1 MLLDNDLEFI
11 FNPVP
16 KGTKYSVLNYK
27 PFRSGSGDHI
37 LGLHISNTSGI
48 NSELLLFDSKG
59 DSIKT
64 KALPENNKYSDAWLE
79 VNSDYNLAYVIRTD
93 KVVEMYDSTLELI
106 NSIKILPIFEGK
118 PFYFDIDLD
127 GTNEI
132 IFKSILTGDLIVYRA
147 GFRNPVT
154 ISLQTREA
162 IEDIS
167 IKLTKDTPPLLVLN
181 YQNYTAYYSYSL
193 NRMYYLR
200 YIIYLMIFIAIFYL
214 IWLGYYMKK
223 VKLVSSSKIMELE
236 VKSIS
241 NQMESHFTLN
251 TLNAIGS
258 LYAQDDKEKADYY
271 FGKYAR
277 LVRNTLINSDQ
288 ISQTLEQELDYVRN
302 YLDIQ
307 KFRMNDRFDYR
318 ISLGDSVDSNLG
330 VPKMILFTF
339 VENAIK
345 HGIKD
350 KQGKGYLEIKIE
362 NIDSGYQFFIEDNG
376 IGRKKAGELSE
387 SSTGKGMKIL
397 DEILELYYQDSAKR
411 VRYHI
416 EDLKD
421 ESGNASG
428 TRIIVTL

>member
-1 MLLDNDLEFI
+1 
-11 FNPVP
+11 
-16 KGTKYSVLNYK
+16 
-27 PFRSGSGDHI
+27 
-37 LGLHISNTSGI
+37 
-48 NSELLLFDSKG
+48 
-59 DSIKT
+59 
-64 KALPENNKYSDAWLE
+64 
-79 VNSDYNLAYVIRTD
+79 
-93 KVVEMYDSTLELI
+93 
-106 NSIKILPIFEGK
+106 
-118 PFYFDIDLD
+118 
-127 GTNEI
+127 
-132 IFKSILTGDLIVYRA
+132 
-147 GFRNPVT
+147 
-154 ISLQTREA
+154 
-162 IEDIS
+162 
-167 IKLTKDTPPLLVLN
+167 
-181 YQNYTAYYSYSL
+181 
-193 NRMYYLR
+193 
-200 YIIYLMIFIAIFYL
+200 MIFIAIFYL